1 MIAVGGL
8 ATIMLCN
15 LNRALIVFFGLAEA
29 ASGSWAKEGRR
40 WLGFTRAVDTRRVRI
55 TSSL

>member
-1 MIAVGGL
+1 
-8 ATIMLCN
+8 
-15 LNRALIVFFGLAEA
+15 LIVFFGLAEA